1 MRRPNS
7 TSSSKAREHVRAAAG
22 RSKNPARRSLN
33 VGREGAGEDAYG
45 KAPSDRDMVGA
56 VARGLQDSHVA
67 AESRLTQLRGSN

>member
-1 MRRPNS
+1 
-7 TSSSKAREHVRAAAG
+7 VRAAAG

-67 AESRLTQLRGSN
+67 AESSFGEATEMPLTVVP